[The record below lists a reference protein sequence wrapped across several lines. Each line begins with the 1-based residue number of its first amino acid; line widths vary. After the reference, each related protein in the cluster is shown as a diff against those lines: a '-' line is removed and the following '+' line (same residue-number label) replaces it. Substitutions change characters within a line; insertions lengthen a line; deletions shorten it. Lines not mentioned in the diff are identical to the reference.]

1 MSEATTNIV
10 ITARDS
16 TAGAFASVN
25 SNITGLASS
34 AARLSTSLAAVGAGA
49 VVGSL
54 AAFTRKTIDAQDQ
67 LFKLSQK
74 TGIAVQSLAGL
85 EFASEQSGVSL
96 DKVAKATR
104 AFSLLVAEAADK
116 SSGAAKKLGQ
126 LGLSYKDLKDLS
138 PEKQL
143 LALADALSKF
153 SREDRAVAL
162 TATLGNK
169 MADLV
174 PLLAGGSAE
183 LQKLIEQGKK
193 LNPVTEE
200 SARQSER
207 FNDQINLLSK
217 SVSAL
222 GREMVQGFIP
232 SLTRVSDEMVKASQQ
247 GGILAGV
254 FAGVKQL
261 FVESFGNPKI
271 LGDVGQIRR
280 EILLTQETIKAME
293 LKKDSIFF
301 DKNALAHEHEKLAQ
315 LEIDL
320 QNAIVKSRETVKA
333 NDEAANSAKKF
344 AIAVNE
350 VSNNATKTAPKI
362 DRLTRAMNDQSRIES
377 EYVKL
382 LVIERKAREDLIR
395 PYQQSAKAAQDRLV
409 DMRNE
414 VTALELSK
422 KNQISLEQ
430 AIEETTIARLE
441 EKRVIAKD
449 AGAVAAINEEIAARR
464 EMIGIIQSRDAQ
476 QNGDKIRQSELQAYD
491 QFAIQAARNIQ
502 SSLAFGIEQG
512 FRDGFKSGVRG
523 LLDGILN
530 TVSQIVSQVVSIR
543 LLNAVGAGS
552 LLGLSGSA
560 AASSGGGISALN
572 ALSLGSNAVS
582 LFKGG
587 FGATSLIGGGLSM
600 FGGNVGAFGAGLAG
614 DALGG
619 LAAGGFTSGAASAA
633 SLGASVGAFAGPA
646 VALFAVD
653 AIGRM
658 LAGDKRLG
666 GAEMIPVIG
675 GFLAAMFGRGPY
687 KFRQQSLEGTATA
700 DGFTGTITDVYR
712 SKGGLFMSN
721 KHKSFTNPLTA
732 EMDALFDE
740 TISGFANSARDFAKN
755 LGLSTQFIDSY
766 NKDFQIKS
774 EKKEKLTEEA
784 IASLLDGIG
793 NEFAQGVLP
802 IVDTLKKA
810 GEDSFDAL
818 SRLNT
823 EYLSLVDAATLA
835 LGKNLD
841 DARAYISSVSFEDR
855 TGFIDAAGGIDQL
868 NQKVSFFAQTFLTE
882 QERLAPIQSKVN
894 EQLKELGIN
903 TNITREQFKSLVQ
916 SFGAVN
922 GISKETFLALLDLAP
937 AFATVA
943 SIAEQTTSA
952 AKLSQHTIGLR
963 SDVDPFVNAFRK
975 AENKLVSAIQAA
987 NLKYEAVA
995 NPLNN
1000 LTKSISGL
1008 INSLKALR
1016 DSIDI
1021 GQQSGLSASNKFAA
1035 SREALRLANAE
1046 NVAGRVSGFLDIA
1059 KTQAGSQIDYLRN
1072 VAFAKTIIDQ
1082 LSTQQ
1087 FGRLD
1092 RANNQLNSAAALRSA
1107 EIQAAIMNSG
1117 FLTSGL
1123 NAGFLAS
1130 GGFTGAYKPPSEIAD
1145 NSESII
1151 NALQTMKT
1159 ELDKSRKI
1167 QADMYR
1173 LWLGMSTGTSLNTV
1187 AA

>member
-54 AAFTRKTIDAQDQ
+54 AAFTRKTIDAQDE

-74 TGIAVQSLAGL
+74 TGIAVESLAGL
-85 EFASEQSGVSL
+85 EFASEQAGVEL

-162 TATLGNK
+162 TATLGNR

-193 LNPVTEE
+193 FNPVTEE
-200 SARQSER
+200 SARQAER

-280 EILLTQETIKAME
+280 EILLTQETIKSME
-293 LKKDSIFF
+293 LKKDSILF
-301 DKNALAHEHEKLAQ
+301 DKNALEHEHEKLAQ

-333 NDEAANSAKKF
+333 NDDAANSAKKF
-344 AIAVNE
+344 AIAVSE

-362 DRLTRAMNDQSRIES
+362 DRLTRAMSDQSRIES

-414 VTALELSK
+414 VAALELSK

-430 AIEETTIARLE
+430 AIEQTTIARLE

-449 AGAVAAINEEIAARR
+449 AGAIAAINEEIAARR
-464 EMIGIIQSRDAQ
+464 EMIGIIQSREAQ

-502 SSLAFGIEQG
+502 TNLAAGIEIG

-523 LLDGILN
+523 LLDGILS
-530 TVSQIVSQVVSIR
+530 TVSSVVSQVVSIR

-560 AASSGGGISALN
+560 AASTGGGISALN

-658 LAGDKRLG
+658 LAGDKKLG

-687 KFRQQSLEGTATA
+687 KFRQQSLQGTATA
-700 DGFTGTITDVYR
+700 EGFSGTITDVYR

-755 LGLSTQFIDSY
+755 LGLSTQFIDTY

-793 NEFAQGVLP
+793 NEFAVGVLP

-868 NQKVSFFAQTFLTE
+868 NQKVAFFAETFLTE

-903 TNITREQFKSLVQ
+903 TDITREQFKALVQ
-916 SFGAVN
+916 SFGQVN
-922 GISKETFLALLDLAP
+922 GVSKETFLALLNLAP
-937 AFATVA
+937 AFSAVVDA
-943 SIAEQTTSA
+943 ANNFKDGYQTTG
-952 AKLSQHTIGLR
+952 TR
-963 SDVDPFVNAFRK
+963 SDYDPFVASFER
-975 AENKLVSAIQAA
+975 AEGKLITAIQNA
-987 NLKYEAVA
+987 NSRYESVVTPLK
-995 NPLNN
+995 N
-1000 LTKSISGL
+1000 LRTSIASL
-1008 INSLKALR
+1008 IDSLKSLR
-1016 DSIDI
+1016 ESIDL
-1021 GQQSGLSASNKFAA
+1021 GQQSGLSPTGKLLA
-1035 SREALRLANAE
+1035 SRNALLSANTE
-1046 NVAGRVSGFLDIA
+1046 NISGRVTGFLDIA
-1059 KTQAGSQIDYLRN
+1059 KSQAGTRLDYLRD
-1072 VAFAKTIIDQ
+1072 VAFSKTIIDQ
-1082 LSTQQ
+1082 LSADQARQ
-1087 FGRLD
+1087 LD
-1092 RANNQLNSAAALRSA
+1092 RANKDISAAAKYRKL
-1107 EIQAAIMNSG
+1107 EIQNAIINSG
-1117 FLTSGL
+1117 FLTSGI
-1123 NAGFLAS
+1123 NAGFLMSSGFS
-1130 GGFTGAYKPPSEIAD
+1130 GGYKPPSEIAD
-1145 NSESII
+1145 NS
-1151 NALQTMKT
+1151 NAIMAALLSMNA
-1159 ELDKSRKI
+1159 ELSKSTKA

-1173 LWLGMSTGTSLNTV
+1173 LWLGMTNGTALNTV

>member
-74 TGIAVQSLAGL
+74 TGIAVESLAGL

-96 DKVAKATR
+96 EKVAKATR

-116 SSGAAKKLGQ
+116 SSGAAKKLDQ

-280 EILLTQETIKAME
+280 EILLTQETIKSME

-344 AIAVNE
+344 AIAVQE
-350 VSNNATKTAPKI
+350 VSNNSTKTAPKI
-362 DRLTRAMNDQSRIES
+362 DRLTRAMSDQSRIES

-414 VTALELSK
+414 VAALELSK

-430 AIEETTIARLE
+430 AIEQTTIARLE

-449 AGAVAAINEEIAARR
+449 AGAIAAINEEIAARR
-464 EMIGIIQSRDAQ
+464 EMIGIIQSREAQ

-572 ALSLGSNAVS
+572 ALSLGSSASN
-582 LFKGG
+582 LFKTG
-587 FGATSLIGGGLSM
+587 FGATSIINSFLPTSSGVFSSLGGAGTAFIGGPGTALGGSGL
-600 FGGNVGAFGAGLAG
+600 GGAAGLASS
-614 DALGG
+614 
-619 LAAGGFTSGAASAA
+619 F
-633 SLGASVGAFAGPA
+633 GAFAGPA

-700 DGFTGTITDVYR
+700 EGFTGTITDVYR

-868 NQKVSFFAQTFLTE
+868 NQKVAFFAETFLTE

-916 SFGAVN
+916 SFGQVN
-922 GISKETFLALLDLAP
+922 GISKETFLSLLNLAP
-937 AFATVA
+937 AFAAVVDSA
-943 SIAEQTTSA
+943 NKLKDGQQTTG
-952 AKLSQHTIGLR
+952 TR
-963 SDVDPFVNAFRK
+963 SDYDPFVASFNR
-975 AENKLVSAIQAA
+975 AEGKLVSAIQSA
-987 NLKYEAVA
+987 NNRYESVATPLK
-995 NPLNN
+995 N
-1000 LTKSISGL
+1000 LRTSIVSL
-1008 INSLKALR
+1008 IDSLKSLR
-1016 DSIDI
+1016 ESIDL
-1021 GQQSGLSASNKFAA
+1021 GQQSGLSPAGKLLA
-1035 SREALRLANAE
+1035 SRNALMSANAE
-1046 NVAGRVSGFLDIA
+1046 NISGRVAGFLDVA
-1059 KTQAGSQIDYLRN
+1059 KSQAGTRLDYLRD
-1072 VAFAKTIIDQ
+1072 VAFSKTIIDQ
-1082 LSTQQ
+1082 LSADQARQ
-1087 FGRLD
+1087 LD
-1092 RANNQLNSAAALRSA
+1092 RANRDISAAAKYRRL
-1107 EIQAAIMNSG
+1107 EIQNAIINSG
-1117 FLTSGL
+1117 FLTSGI
-1123 NAGFLAS
+1123 NAGFLMSSGFS
-1130 GGFTGAYKPPSEIAD
+1130 GGYKPPSEIAD
-1145 NSESII
+1145 NS
-1151 NALQTMKT
+1151 NAIMTALLSMNA
-1159 ELDKSRKI
+1159 ELSKSTKA

-1173 LWLGMSTGTSLNTV
+1173 LWLGMTNGTALNTV